1 MFTTALKDIKSI
13 LAEFWM
19 KEIEM
24 KAEEFGSDEPCHF
37 FLWVRSLRGEG
48 KKIKTEVWLA
58 MGIQCGYHV
67 HSLNME
73 MIELYPYSYFVLFIY
88 ILSLWGTFVK

>member
-24 KAEEFGSDEPCHF
+24 KAEEFS
-37 FLWVRSLRGEG
+37 
-48 KKIKTEVWLA
+48 
-58 MGIQCGYHV
+58 
-67 HSLNME
+67 
-73 MIELYPYSYFVLFIY
+73 
-88 ILSLWGTFVK
+88 